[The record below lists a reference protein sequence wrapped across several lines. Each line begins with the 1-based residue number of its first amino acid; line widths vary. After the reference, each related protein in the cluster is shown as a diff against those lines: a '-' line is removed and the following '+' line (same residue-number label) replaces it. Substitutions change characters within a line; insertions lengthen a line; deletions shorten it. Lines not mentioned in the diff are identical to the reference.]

1 MLLHPRPSPRAWRSA
16 PVHGPLHVVRDPEA
30 AAPHDLLLDPAF
42 PYGEDLLQFIWEAQ
56 LFDRHSLRT
65 VDGRPVEVL
74 HPGRIQRD
82 AGPDLRDARLRIG
95 GLEWAG
101 TVEVHVRSSE
111 WARHGHQHDPAY
123 ESVALHVV
131 YEHDAEARTLGG
143 RVLPT
148 VELLPRVS
156 TASLSLF
163 AGLLRGRGAVPC
175 AAHLPPAEPERLN
188 TWLETVLVERLIRR
202 TAAAEELHGLLQ
214 RDSAALA
221 WHLLCRAF
229 GQRANAEPFAML
241 AHALPWSVLR
251 RVRDDA
257 FRVEALVFGQ
267 AGLLQVDFVDEH
279 PRRLQTEHRA
289 LARLHGLRPAPVA
302 AWTFGRLRPAAFP
315 TVRLAQLAALV
326 ARLSGE
332 LTDLAAAPDVPAL
345 RRLLQAA
352 PAPYWTT
359 HYRFDHA
366 TPPRPKPLGA
376 ATVDQLIINA
386 VVPLLFVLGRTRGD
400 QALRDRAIALLEQ
413 LPPEHNTVLAQWT
426 GRGVA
431 VDSAARGQA
440 LLELQ
445 RQYCTPRR
453 CLSCGFGRH
462 LLRGTRP

>member
-1 MLLHPRPSPRAWRSA
+1 MFLHPKLSPLAWRCA
-16 PVHGPLHVVRDPEA
+16 PHHGFLNVVRDP
-30 AAPHDLLLDPAF
+30 AAPSTHDLLQDPAF

-56 LFDRHSLRT
+56 LFDRHGLRT
-65 VDGRPVEVL
+65 VDGRPVEVI
-74 HPGRIQRD
+74 HAGRIQRD
-82 AGPDLRDARLRIG
+82 AGPDLRDARVRIDG
-95 GLEWAG
+95 QEWAG

-111 WARHGHQHDPAY
+111 WIQHGHQHDPAY
-123 ESVALHVV
+123 ENVALHVV
-131 YEHDAEARTLGG
+131 YEHDAEVRTVGG

-156 TASLSLF
+156 TSSLNLF
-163 AGLLRGRGAVPC
+163 VGLMRGRGEVPC
-175 AAHLPPAEPERLN
+175 AAHLPAAGPERFH
-188 TWLETVLVERLIRR
+188 TWLESVLVERLVRR
-202 TAAAEELHGLLQ
+202 TTAAEELYGLLQ

-279 PRRLQTEHRA
+279 PRRLQAEHRA

-326 ARLSGE
+326 ARIRGD
-332 LTDLAAAPDVPAL
+332 LTDLAAAPDVPTL
-345 RRLLQAA
+345 RRLLQADPSA
-352 PAPYWTT
+352 YWTT

-366 TPPRPKPLGA
+366 TPARPKPLGA

-386 VVPLLFVLGRTRGD
+386 VVPLLFVLGRARGE

-413 LPPEHNTVLAQWT
+413 LPPEHNAVLSPWAA
-426 GRGVA
+426 RGVV

-445 RQYCTPRR
+445 RHYCPPRR

-462 LLRGTRP
+462 LLRATRP